1 MTAPAHR
8 AARMPAA
15 GRRAARAGAPALLAL
30 GLLLLLALLAP
41 GAATAAEPRASLP
54 DIEDEVMC
62 VQCGTALNISEAP
75 IADRER
81 EFIRRRIA
89 AGDTKEEIKEALVA
103 EYGRAVLATP
113 GRDGFTL
120 AVWIVPPL
128 LALLGLAGVLV
139 AARRW
144 RGREQAAPRED
155 ADPVLDPADARR
167 LDRELAAFDS

>member
-1 MTAPAHR
+1 MR
-8 AARMPAA
+8 V
-15 GRRAARAGAPALLAL
+15 
-30 GLLLLLALLAP
+30 LLLAVLVALTLAAP
-41 GAATAAEPRASLP
+41 VAAAAAEPRTSLP

-89 AGDTKEEIKEALVA
+89 AGDTKEEVKAALVA
-103 EYGRAVLATP
+103 EYGQAVLGTP

-120 AVWIVPPL
+120 AVWVVPPL

-144 RGREQAAPRED
+144 RGRERAAPRRDDGD
-155 ADPVLDPADARR
+155 ALDPDDLRR